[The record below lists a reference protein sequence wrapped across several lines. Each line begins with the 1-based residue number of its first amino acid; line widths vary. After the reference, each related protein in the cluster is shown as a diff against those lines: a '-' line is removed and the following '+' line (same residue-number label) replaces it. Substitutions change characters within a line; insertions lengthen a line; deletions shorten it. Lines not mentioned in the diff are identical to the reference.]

1 MSIIKIG
8 ANIETVKISE
18 LPNST
23 DIENRLT
30 IATNSQTNESESML
44 ISTVVDNA
52 VGKVDTYTRFSA
64 SVINGKYWNSTGNLT
79 DGTAHTASNLISV
92 APGRRYKVMSPLSL
106 VAQFNN
112 EEFVSVLVE
121 DTLRFSEFTTG
132 ENVNAVGLDVQYN
145 PMQEVIYILDI
156 TDIDSLKYDVDLSE
170 HYLRYLAYGKYIVT
184 NGGIN
189 TILPNPPYRG
199 TERLNVTPGQFW
211 RINAAQYY
219 VLYDADGTTIQT
231 LTKFPS
237 NQIIEIPE
245 KASQIAIDTAPI
257 DGPEGIVVQNV
268 TDTEQI
274 KKTVSDID
282 SLKYDVDL
290 SEHYLRYL
298 AYGKYIVTN
307 GGINTILPNPPY
319 RGTERLNVTPGQFWR
334 INAAQY
340 YVLYDADGTTIQT
353 LTKFP
358 SNQIIEIPEKAS
370 QIAIDTAPIDGPE
383 GIVVQN
389 VTDTEQIK
397 KTVSDV
403 SFTQWK
409 GKNWFCFGTS
419 ISDTSPW
426 DGHEEPSGQYPPFLS
441 ALSGLVHHNWAV
453 KGSMLTN
460 GDDDPERNSILKQ
473 IRIAAGLEADSEGV
487 TKNWLV
493 DADLITIEG
502 LVNDWAHSSNL
513 APIGSLDDMTDTA
526 ATDNTIY
533 GALYLAIKYCYNAN
547 PNATVLLI
555 TDSTGKDNVAF
566 NQKNGIGKFQSDYA
580 KVMIEAAQH
589 MGCICIDAGN
599 MSQINIFH
607 PAYLID
613 HIHHSKMGGQ
623 QFANAIWILL
633 KLIMPS
639 V

>member
-64 SVINGKYWNSTGNLT
+64 SVINGKYWNTTGNLT
-79 DGTAHTASNLISV
+79 NGTAHTASNLISV

-112 EEFVSVLVE
+112 EEFVSVLAG
-121 DTLRFSEFTTG
+121 DALRFSEFTTG

-156 TDIDSLKYDVDLSE
+156 T
-170 HYLRYLAYGKYIVT
+170 
-184 NGGIN
+184 
-189 TILPNPPYRG
+189 
-199 TERLNVTPGQFW
+199 
-211 RINAAQYY
+211 
-219 VLYDADGTTIQT
+219 
-231 LTKFPS
+231 
-237 NQIIEIPE
+237 
-245 KASQIAIDTAPI
+245 
-257 DGPEGIVVQNV
+257 
-268 TDTEQI
+268 
-274 KKTVSDID
+274 DID

>member
-1 MSIIKIG
+1 MVEFS
-8 ANIETVKISE
+8 NIN
-18 LPNST
+18 P
-23 DIENRLT
+23 
-30 IATNSQTNESESML
+30 NESGLSVRSKLNKMLREL
-44 ISTVVDNA
+44 ISGVEGVNSIWNEILSLDGITDDIRSDLTAWYTELRTQILYGYDYTDKVSGDLKSYINGMDGGVSAFADSTVYDPQFPIGKAATVLATQPGTYVNFKDDTGNPITITDENA
-52 VGKVDTYTRFSA
+52 VTIFYKGADSDFWKHHSIKVESDVSQVVTQQRFSA

-79 DGTAHTASNLISV
+79 NGTAHTASNLISV

-112 EEFVSVLVE
+112 EEFVSVLVG
-121 DTLRFSEFTTG
+121 DALRFSEFTTG

-170 HYLRYLAYGKYIVT
+170 HYLRYLAYGKYIST
-184 NGGIN
+184 DGGIN

-231 LTKFPS
+231 LTKFPI

-245 KASQIAIDTAPI
+245 KASQMAIDTAPI
-257 DGPEGIVVQNV
+257 DGIEGIIVQNV
-268 TDTEQI
+268 TDIEQI
-274 KKTVSDID
+274 K
-282 SLKYDVDL
+282 
-290 SEHYLRYL
+290 
-298 AYGKYIVTN
+298 
-307 GGINTILPNPPY
+307 
-319 RGTERLNVTPGQFWR
+319 
-334 INAAQY
+334 
-340 YVLYDADGTTIQT
+340 
-353 LTKFP
+353 
-358 SNQIIEIPEKAS
+358 
-370 QIAIDTAPIDGPE
+370 
-383 GIVVQN
+383 
-389 VTDTEQIK
+389 IK
-397 KTVSDV
+397 IKVESDV

-426 DGHEEPSGQYPPFLS
+426 DGHEQPSGQYPPFLS

-533 GALYLAIKYCYNAN
+533 GALYLAIKICYNAN

-623 QFANAIWILL
+623 QFANAIWASLR
-633 KLIMPS
+633 LIMPS
-639 V
+639 EKLN

>member
-1 MSIIKIG
+1 MVEFS
-8 ANIETVKISE
+8 NIN
-18 LPNST
+18 P
-23 DIENRLT
+23 
-30 IATNSQTNESESML
+30 NESGLSVRSKLNKMLREL
-44 ISTVVDNA
+44 ISGVEGVNSIWNEILSLDGITDDIRSDLTAWYTELRTQILYGYDYTDKVSGDLKSYINGMDGGVSAFADSTVYDPQFPIGKAATVLATQPGTYVNFKDDTGNPITITDENA
-52 VGKVDTYTRFSA
+52 VTIFYKGADSDFWKHHTIKVESDVSQVVTQQRFSA

-79 DGTAHTASNLISV
+79 NGTAHTASNLISV

-112 EEFVSVLVE
+112 EEFVSVLTG
-121 DTLRFSEFTTG
+121 DALRFSEFTTG

-245 KASQIAIDTAPI
+245 KASQMAIDTAPI
-257 DGPEGIVVQNV
+257 DGIEGIIVQNV
-268 TDTEQI
+268 TDIEQI
-274 KKTVSDID
+274 K
-282 SLKYDVDL
+282 
-290 SEHYLRYL
+290 
-298 AYGKYIVTN
+298 
-307 GGINTILPNPPY
+307 
-319 RGTERLNVTPGQFWR
+319 
-334 INAAQY
+334 
-340 YVLYDADGTTIQT
+340 
-353 LTKFP
+353 
-358 SNQIIEIPEKAS
+358 
-370 QIAIDTAPIDGPE
+370 
-383 GIVVQN
+383 
-389 VTDTEQIK
+389 IK
-397 KTVSDV
+397 IKVESDV

-426 DGHEEPSGQYPPFLS
+426 SGHEEPSGQYPPFLS

-460 GDDDPERNSILKQ
+460 GDDDPEHNSILKQ

-580 KVMIEAAQH
+580 KVMIDAAQH

-623 QFANAIWILL
+623 QFANAIWASLR
-633 KLIMPS
+633 LIMPS
-639 V
+639 EKLN

>member
-1 MSIIKIG
+1 MVEFS
-8 ANIETVKISE
+8 NIN
-18 LPNST
+18 P
-23 DIENRLT
+23 
-30 IATNSQTNESESML
+30 NESGLSVRSKLNKMLREL
-44 ISTVVDNA
+44 ISGVEGVNSIWNEILSLDGITDDIRSDLTAWYTELRTQILYGYDYTDKVSGDLKSYINGMDGGVSAFADSTVYDPQFPIGKAATVLATQPGTYVNFKDDTGNPITITDENA
-52 VGKVDTYTRFSA
+52 VTIFYKGADSDFWKHHSIKVESDVSQVVTQQRFSA

-79 DGTAHTASNLISV
+79 NGTAHTASNLISV

-112 EEFVSVLVE
+112 EEFVSVLVG
-121 DTLRFSEFTTG
+121 DALRFSEFTTG

-170 HYLRYLAYGKYIVT
+170 HYLRYLAYGKYIST
-184 NGGIN
+184 DGGIN

-231 LTKFPS
+231 LTKFPI

-245 KASQIAIDTAPI
+245 KASQMAIDTAPI
-257 DGPEGIVVQNV
+257 DGIEGIIVQNV
-268 TDTEQI
+268 TDIEQI
-274 KKTVSDID
+274 K
-282 SLKYDVDL
+282 
-290 SEHYLRYL
+290 
-298 AYGKYIVTN
+298 
-307 GGINTILPNPPY
+307 
-319 RGTERLNVTPGQFWR
+319 
-334 INAAQY
+334 
-340 YVLYDADGTTIQT
+340 
-353 LTKFP
+353 
-358 SNQIIEIPEKAS
+358 
-370 QIAIDTAPIDGPE
+370 
-383 GIVVQN
+383 
-389 VTDTEQIK
+389 IK
-397 KTVSDV
+397 VESDV

-426 DGHEEPSGQYPPFLS
+426 DGHEQPSGQYPPFLS

-533 GALYLAIKYCYNAN
+533 GALYLAIKICYNAN

-623 QFANAIWILL
+623 QFANAIWASLR
-633 KLIMPS
+633 LIMPS
-639 V
+639 EKLN

>member
-1 MSIIKIG
+1 MVGFS
-8 ANIETVKISE
+8 NIN
-18 LPNST
+18 P
-23 DIENRLT
+23 
-30 IATNSQTNESESML
+30 NESGLSVRSKLNKMLREL
-44 ISTVVDNA
+44 ISGVEGVNSIWKEILSLDGITDDIRSDLTAWYTELRTQILYGYDYTDKVSGDLKSYINGMDGGVSAFADSTVYDPQFPIGKAATVLATQPGTYVNFKDDTGKPITITDENA
-52 VGKVDTYTRFSA
+52 VTIFYKGADSDFWKHHSIKVESNVSQVVTQQRFSA

-79 DGTAHTASNLISV
+79 NGTAHTASNLISV

-106 VAQFNN
+106 VVQFNN

-121 DTLRFSEFTTG
+121 DALRFSEFTTG
-132 ENVNAVGLDVQYN
+132 ENVNAVGLDVRYN

-189 TILPNPPYRG
+189 KILPNPPYRG

-245 KASQIAIDTAPI
+245 KASQMAIDTAPI
-257 DGPEGIVVQNV
+257 DGIEGIIVQNV
-268 TDTEQI
+268 TDIEQI
-274 KKTVSDID
+274 K
-282 SLKYDVDL
+282 
-290 SEHYLRYL
+290 
-298 AYGKYIVTN
+298 
-307 GGINTILPNPPY
+307 
-319 RGTERLNVTPGQFWR
+319 
-334 INAAQY
+334 
-340 YVLYDADGTTIQT
+340 
-353 LTKFP
+353 
-358 SNQIIEIPEKAS
+358 
-370 QIAIDTAPIDGPE
+370 
-383 GIVVQN
+383 
-389 VTDTEQIK
+389 IK
-397 KTVSDV
+397 VKSDV

-426 DGHEEPSGQYPPFLS
+426 SGHKEPSGQYPPFLS

-580 KVMIEAAQH
+580 KVMIDAAQH

-623 QFANAIWILL
+623 QFANAIWASLR
-633 KLIMPS
+633 LIMPS
-639 V
+639 EKLN

>member
-1 MSIIKIG
+1 MVEFS
-8 ANIETVKISE
+8 NIN
-18 LPNST
+18 P
-23 DIENRLT
+23 
-30 IATNSQTNESESML
+30 NESGLSVRSKLNKMLREL
-44 ISTVVDNA
+44 ISGVEGVNSIWNEILSLDGITDDIRSDLTAWYTELRTQILYGYDYTDKVSGDLKSYINGMEGGVSAFADSTVYDPQFPIGKAATVLATQPGTYVNFKDETGNPITITDENA
-52 VGKVDTYTRFSA
+52 VTIFYKGADSNFWKHHSIKVESDVSQVVTQQRFSA
-64 SVINGKYWNSTGNLT
+64 SVINGKYWNTTGNLT
-79 DGTAHTASNLISV
+79 TGTAHTASNLISV

-106 VAQFNN
+106 VVQFNN
-112 EEFVSVLVE
+112 EEFVSVLVK
-121 DTLRFSEFTTG
+121 DALWSSEFTTG

-145 PMQEVIYILDI
+145 PMQEEIYILDI

-245 KASQIAIDTAPI
+245 KASQMAIDTAPI
-257 DGPEGIVVQNV
+257 DGIEGIIVQNV
-268 TDTEQI
+268 TDIEQI
-274 KKTVSDID
+274 K
-282 SLKYDVDL
+282 
-290 SEHYLRYL
+290 
-298 AYGKYIVTN
+298 
-307 GGINTILPNPPY
+307 
-319 RGTERLNVTPGQFWR
+319 
-334 INAAQY
+334 
-340 YVLYDADGTTIQT
+340 
-353 LTKFP
+353 
-358 SNQIIEIPEKAS
+358 
-370 QIAIDTAPIDGPE
+370 
-383 GIVVQN
+383 
-389 VTDTEQIK
+389 IK
-397 KTVSDV
+397 VESGV

-426 DGHEEPSGQYPPFLS
+426 SGHEEPSGQYPPFLS

-460 GDDDPERNSILKQ
+460 GDDDPERNCILKQ

-580 KVMIEAAQH
+580 KVMIDAAQH

-623 QFANAIWILL
+623 QFANAIWASLR
-633 KLIMPS
+633 LIMPS
-639 V
+639 EKLN